1 MPPNQLFLFVYKFNK
16 SLFKKMYQ
24 NESSK
29 PQKSKLTIKIKNRGK
44 YKKIKPE
51 IIINDK
57 IDLNKISLN
66 DIINVDLLKFSGT
79 YFNKLYEKAR
89 YEEIMDNYEKLSLK
103 GCSILRYKSKNN
115 ELYKIDEEE
124 YNEMKKL
131 KKENRSIK
139 SDNSINS
146 TKHKT
151 EQILNQI
158 TNTNC
163 SFKLQK
169 INFEIKFDTFIG
181 QSISIIGSIDKLGN
195 WDEYKALNMNWT
207 EGNIW
212 KANIEHDDI
221 KSFEYKFIFMENGA
235 IKKWEDGINRI
246 FSFSQ
251 IKNILEPN
259 LISGKI
265 IKLNNIMNQSI
276 EYNYNDYSLT
286 IISEWNKKSM

>member
-1 MPPNQLFLFVYKFNK
+1 MI
-16 SLFKKMYQ
+16 Q
-24 NESSK
+24 NESNKPKKSK
-29 PQKSKLTIKIKNRGK
+29 PTTKIKNREK
-44 YKKIKPE
+44 NKKIKPE

-57 IDLNKISLN
+57 SDLNKISLN
-66 DIINVDLLKFSGT
+66 DIINENLLKFGGT

-139 SDNSINS
+139 SDNSINR
-146 TKHKT
+146 TKQKT

-158 TNTNC
+158 TNSNH
-163 SFKLQK
+163 SFILQK

>member
-1 MPPNQLFLFVYKFNK
+1 MI
-16 SLFKKMYQ
+16 Q
-24 NESSK
+24 NESNK
-29 PQKSKLTIKIKNRGK
+29 PKKSKLTIKIKNREK
-44 YKKIKPE
+44 NKKIKPE

-57 IDLNKISLN
+57 SDLNKISLN
-66 DIINVDLLKFSGT
+66 DIINENLLKFGGT

-276 EYNYNDYSLT
+276 EYSV
-286 IISEWNKKSM
+286 IIMIIH

>member
-1 MPPNQLFLFVYKFNK
+1 MI
-16 SLFKKMYQ
+16 Q
-24 NESSK
+24 NESNK
-29 PQKSKLTIKIKNRGK
+29 PKKSKLTIKIKNREK
-44 YKKIKPE
+44 NKKIKPE

-57 IDLNKISLN
+57 SDLNKISLN
-66 DIINVDLLKFSGT
+66 DIINENLLKFGGT

>member
-1 MPPNQLFLFVYKFNK
+1 MI
-16 SLFKKMYQ
+16 Q
-24 NESSK
+24 NESNK
-29 PQKSKLTIKIKNRGK
+29 PKKSKLAIKIKNRGK
-44 YKKIKPE
+44 NKKIKPE

-57 IDLNKISLN
+57 SDLNKISLN
-66 DIINVDLLKFSGT
+66 DIINENLLKFGGT

-139 SDNSINS
+139 SDNSINR
-146 TKHKT
+146 TKQKT

>member
-1 MPPNQLFLFVYKFNK
+1 MI
-16 SLFKKMYQ
+16 Q
-24 NESSK
+24 NESNK
-29 PQKSKLTIKIKNRGK
+29 PKKSKLTIKIKNREK
-44 YKKIKPE
+44 NKKIKPE

-57 IDLNKISLN
+57 SDLNKISLN
-66 DIINVDLLKFSGT
+66 DIINENLLKFGGT

-89 YEEIMDNYEKLSLK
+89 YEGIMDNYEKLSLK

-139 SDNSINS
+139 SDNSINR
-146 TKHKT
+146 TKQKT

-212 KANIEHDDI
+212 KANIEYDDN
-221 KSFEYKFIFMENGA
+221 KGFEYKFIFMENGA

-251 IKNILEPN
+251 IKNLLEPN

>member
-1 MPPNQLFLFVYKFNK
+1 MI
-16 SLFKKMYQ
+16 Q
-24 NESSK
+24 NESNK
-29 PQKSKLTIKIKNRGK
+29 PKKSKLTIKIKNREK
-44 YKKIKPE
+44 NKKIKPE

-57 IDLNKISLN
+57 SDLNKISLN
-66 DIINVDLLKFSGT
+66 DIINENLLKFGGT

-89 YEEIMDNYEKLSLK
+89 NEEIMDNYEKLSLK

-131 KKENRSIK
+131 KEENRSIK
-139 SDNSINS
+139 SDNSINR
-146 TKHKT
+146 TKQKT

-212 KANIEHDDI
+212 KANIEYDDI
-221 KSFEYKFIFMENGA
+221 KCFEYKFIFMENGS

-246 FSFSQ
+246 FSFTQ
-251 IKNILEPN
+251 IKNLLEPN
-259 LISGKI
+259 LTVGKI
-265 IKLNNIMNQSI
+265 IKLNNIMDQSI
-276 EYNYNDYSLT
+276 EYNYNDYSLI
-286 IISEWNKKSM
+286 IISEWNKKTM

>member
-1 MPPNQLFLFVYKFNK
+1 MI
-16 SLFKKMYQ
+16 Q
-24 NESSK
+24 NESNK
-29 PQKSKLTIKIKNRGK
+29 PKKSKLTIKIKNREK
-44 YKKIKPE
+44 NKKIKPE

-57 IDLNKISLN
+57 SDLNKISLN
-66 DIINVDLLKFSGT
+66 DIINENLLKFGGT

-139 SDNSINS
+139 SDNSINR
-146 TKHKT
+146 TKQKT

-158 TNTNC
+158 TNTNY
-163 SFKLQK
+163 SFKLHK

-195 WDEYKALNMNWT
+195 WDECKALNMNWT

-212 KANIEHDDI
+212 KANIEYDDN
-221 KSFEYKFIFMENGA
+221 KGFEYKFIFMENGA

-251 IKNILEPN
+251 IKNLLEPN

-286 IISEWNKKSM
+286 ILSEWNKKSM

>member
-1 MPPNQLFLFVYKFNK
+1 MI
-16 SLFKKMYQ
+16 Q
-24 NESSK
+24 NESNK
-29 PQKSKLTIKIKNRGK
+29 PKKSKLTIKIKNREK
-44 YKKIKPE
+44 NKKIKPE

-57 IDLNKISLN
+57 SDLNKISLN
-66 DIINVDLLKFSGT
+66 DIINENILKFGGT

-103 GCSILRYKSKNN
+103 GCSILLYKSKNN

-139 SDNSINS
+139 SDNSIDR
-146 TKHKT
+146 TKQKT

-158 TNTNC
+158 TNTNY
-163 SFKLQK
+163 SFKLHK

-195 WDEYKALNMNWT
+195 WDECKTLNMNWT

-212 KANIEHDDI
+212 KANIEYDDN
-221 KSFEYKFIFMENGA
+221 KGFEYKFIFMENGA

>member
-1 MPPNQLFLFVYKFNK
+1 
-16 SLFKKMYQ
+16 MYQ
-24 NESSK
+24 NESNK
-29 PQKSKLTIKIKNRGK
+29 PKKSKLTIKIKNREK
-44 YKKIKPE
+44 NKKIKPE

-57 IDLNKISLN
+57 SDLNKISLN
-66 DIINVDLLKFSGT
+66 DIINENILKFGGT

-131 KKENRSIK
+131 KKDNRSIK
-139 SDNSINS
+139 SDNSINR
-146 TKHKT
+146 TKQKT

>member
-1 MPPNQLFLFVYKFNK
+1 MI
-16 SLFKKMYQ
+16 Q
-24 NESSK
+24 NESNK
-29 PQKSKLTIKIKNRGK
+29 PKKSKLTIKIKNREK
-44 YKKIKPE
+44 NKKIKPE

-57 IDLNKISLN
+57 SDLNKISLN
-66 DIINVDLLKFSGT
+66 DIINENLLKFGGT

-139 SDNSINS
+139 SDNSINR
-146 TKHKT
+146 TKQKT

-158 TNTNC
+158 TNSNH
-163 SFKLQK
+163 SFILQK

-195 WDEYKALNMNWT
+195 WDECKALNMNWT

-212 KANIEHDDI
+212 KANIEYDDI
-221 KSFEYKFIFMENGA
+221 KGFEYKFIFMENGA

-286 IISEWNKKSM
+286 ILSEWNKKSM

>member
-1 MPPNQLFLFVYKFNK
+1 MI
-16 SLFKKMYQ
+16 Q
-24 NESSK
+24 NESNK
-29 PQKSKLTIKIKNRGK
+29 PKKSKLTIKIKNREK
-44 YKKIKPE
+44 NKKIKPE

-57 IDLNKISLN
+57 SDLNKISLN
-66 DIINVDLLKFSGT
+66 DIINENLLKFGGT

-103 GCSILRYKSKNN
+103 GCSTLRYKSKNN

-139 SDNSINS
+139 SDNSINR
-146 TKHKT
+146 TKQKT

-212 KANIEHDDI
+212 KANIEYDDN
-221 KSFEYKFIFMENGA
+221 KGFEYKFIFMENGA